1 MNKQL
6 HYIIQ
11 DLRRV
16 TILPRRYDTPKGKD
30 DAYWRERNREYADY
44 EKVLRA
50 SDLRWRVITY
60 DDGHEELAYLRVL
73 QGGVFSGLYPAIY
86 RGVILP
92 RRIELGTWARI
103 KDIRIAF

>member
-1 MNKQL
+1 MNAQL
-6 HYIIQ
+6 NNIIQ
-11 DLRRV
+11 DLRHV
-16 TILPRRYDTPKGKD
+16 SLFPRRYDTPKGKD
-30 DAYWRERNREYADY
+30 DAYWREKAGDYANY
-44 EKVLRA
+44 EKVLKA

-73 QGGVFSGLYPAIY
+73 QGGPFSGLYSAIY
-86 RGVILP
+86 RGIIFP